1 MRWRVAAQASRI
13 RSRLRAQLAVPSV
26 DVHNERFIYGEMLF
40 QAMSSAGALSFISI
54 FLVRLG
60 APNWLVG
67 LYSSLP
73 ALVMILAVLPAGA
86 FVQRQRSLIAT
97 VNWSRFAFRAFI
109 ASFALLPFLPATVAP
124 FVLVGAR
131 SLAAIPDSIL
141 VVSVTTLLGQ
151 ATTPTRRPRMLSTR
165 NAISGLIGA
174 GFGFLAGQWLDFA
187 PFPLNYQV
195 LFASAF
201 LAGLGS
207 IYMISRLKL
216 PEISRQEIKAK
227 KRGGLREMRRLIK
240 NAPAFR
246 NYAIAAL
253 LFRMGMSLPVALYP
267 IYRVRNLGATDAWL
281 ATLLTA
287 QRLTSVVSYI
297 VLGRLLTHKAFRK
310 KLWIS
315 CLGMMFFPLT
325 TALAT
330 TPEMLLIPA
339 LIGAIFSPGMNVFMT
354 NTLFHVSPEDERASF
369 IAANSFLGSVVA
381 FIAPLVGT
389 LLIGMIGIRLAIVSG
404 AVLRFL
410 GGLLFWYLGVGPVPG
425 ADGPEKEPLT

>member
-1 MRWRVAAQASRI
+1 
-13 RSRLRAQLAVPSV
+13 
-26 DVHNERFIYGEMLF
+26 VHNERLIYGEIFF
-40 QAMSSAGALSFISI
+40 QAISSAGALSFISI

-73 ALVMILAVLPAGA
+73 ALVTILAVLPAGA

-97 VNWSRFAFRAFI
+97 VNWSRFIFRTVI
-109 ASFALLPFLPATVAP
+109 GLFALLPFLPATVAP

-131 SLAAIPDSIL
+131 SLMSIPDSIL
-141 VVSVTTLLGQ
+141 VVSNTTLLGQ

-201 LAGLGS
+201 LTTLGS
-207 IYMISRLKL
+207 LYMISRLKL
-216 PEISRQEIKAK
+216 PEVSRQEIKTK
-227 KRGGLREMRRLIK
+227 KRAGLREMRRLIK

-253 LFRMGMSLPVALYP
+253 LFRMGMSLPMALYP

-281 ATLLTA
+281 GTLLTV
-287 QRLTSVVSYI
+287 QRLVSVASYI
-297 VLGRLLTHKAFRK
+297 VLGRLLTRKAFRK

-315 CLGMMFFPLT
+315 CLGMALYPLT

-330 TPEMLLIPA
+330 TPEMLLVPA
-339 LIGAIFSPGMNVFMT
+339 IMGAIFSPGMNVFMI
-354 NTLFHVSPEDERASF
+354 NTLFHVSPEDERPAF
-369 IAANSFLGSVVA
+369 VAANTFISNVVA
-381 FIAPLVGT
+381 FVAPLIGT

-410 GGLLFWYLGVGPVPG
+410 GGLLFWHLGVGPVPG
-425 ADGPEKEPLT
+425 TDGFEKEPSS